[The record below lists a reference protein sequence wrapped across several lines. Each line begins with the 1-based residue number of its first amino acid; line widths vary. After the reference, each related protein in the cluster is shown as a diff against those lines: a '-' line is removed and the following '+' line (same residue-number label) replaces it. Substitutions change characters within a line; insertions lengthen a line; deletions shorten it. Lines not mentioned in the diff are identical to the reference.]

1 MSTIIVALIIIGG
14 IVVITSLLVYINKK
28 HSKEKREKLL
38 QRFSQLGSEY
48 GLSYTSQEILKER
61 IIGLDGV
68 HRKLLVL
75 QEKDGRQSYYII
87 DLEEVKSCAVKK
99 TYYAMPAGE
108 GSQRGMDNHLE
119 AIGLQFDFK
128 DKKPAILLPF
138 YDNIANHVFEIAEL
152 ETKAKDWESIL
163 SKMLVKE
170 TKKIA

>member
-14 IVVITSLLVYINKK
+14 IVVITSVLVYINKK

-48 GLSYTSQEILKER
+48 QLTYASQEIFKER

-75 QEKDGRQSYYII
+75 EDKDGGQSHQII
-87 DLEEVKSCAVKK
+87 HLEEVSNCSVKK
-99 TYYAMPAGE
+99 VHA
-108 GSQRGMDNHLE
+108 
-119 AIGLQFDFK
+119 AISADAKQKNIDSPLQSIALQFDFK
-128 DKKPAILLPF
+128 DKKPALLLPF
-138 YDNIANHVFEIAEL
+138 YDSIANHVFEIAEL
-152 ETKAKDWESIL
+152 EAKAKDWESIL

-170 TKKIA
+170 NKKIA

>member
-48 GLSYTSQEILKER
+48 GLSFASQEILKER

-68 HRKLLVL
+68 QRKLLVL
-75 QEKDGRQSYYII
+75 EEKDGQQSHYII
-87 DLEEVKSCAVKK
+87 DLEEVKSCMVKK
-99 TYYAMPAGE
+99 MFSNIPAGDAR
-108 GSQRGMDNHLE
+108 QRNTDDHLQ
-119 AIGLQFDFK
+119 AIALQFDFK
-128 DKKPAILLPF
+128 DKRPAIILPF
-138 YDNIANHVFEIAEL
+138 YDSIANHVFEIAEL
-152 ETKAKDWESIL
+152 QVKAKDWESIL
-163 SKMLVKE
+163 SKMLAKE